1 VNGEVVVLEE
11 VDFGQYVT
19 TDDYKGIAFWVD
31 NWAKDVKQEYVEYI
45 ETDDSG
51 EVFFGWEE
59 VEVIS
64 DSVVECYM
72 IGDDRMFRFEISEL
86 TLIDVNDFC
95 GSCGQIGCGHG

>member
-1 VNGEVVVLEE
+1 MKVEE

-19 TDDYKGIAFWVD
+19 TKDYVGIAFWVD
-31 NWAKDVKQEYVEYI
+31 DWAKDIKEEYVEYL
-45 ETDDSG
+45 ESGDSG

-72 IGDDRMFRFEISEL
+72 VGDDRMFKFDIEDL
-86 TLIDVNDFC
+86 TIVDVNDFC

>member
-1 VNGEVVVLEE
+1 MQTID

-19 TDDYKGIAFWVD
+19 AKDYGGIAFWVD
-31 NWAKDVKQEYVEYI
+31 NWSKDIKEEYVEYI
-45 ETDDSG
+45 ESGDSG

-64 DSVVECYM
+64 DSIVECYM
-72 IGDDRMFRFEISEL
+72 VGDDRMFKFDIEDL
-86 TLIDVNDFC
+86 TIIDVNDFC